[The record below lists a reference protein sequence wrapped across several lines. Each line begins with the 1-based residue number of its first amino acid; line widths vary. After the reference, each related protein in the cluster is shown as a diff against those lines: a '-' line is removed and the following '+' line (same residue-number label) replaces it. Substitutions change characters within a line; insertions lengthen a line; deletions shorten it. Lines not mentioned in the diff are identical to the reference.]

1 MREEICQGLKSK
13 LLPLN
18 KNDLTYQARKEYL
31 GGNFRK
37 MEEDLDAVYSF
48 EQSLKKGRKKKNSRH
63 RSKKY
68 LMMWT
73 LEKQK

>member
-13 LLPLN
+13 LLSLN
-18 KNDLTYQARKEYL
+18 KNDLTYQARKECL

-48 EQSLKKGRKKKNSRH
+48 E
-63 RSKKY
+63 
-68 LMMWT
+68 
-73 LEKQK
+73 

>member
-13 LLPLN
+13 LLSLN

-48 EQSLKKGRKKKNSRH
+48 EQSLKKGRKKKIQDIDPKNS
-63 RSKKY
+63 
-68 LMMWT
+68 
-73 LEKQK
+73 